1 MFVNFIVV
9 SSLLI
14 FVEGKKRWHTSQ
26 IVLTQLYDL
35 QHEHMD
41 VIEKY
46 LDTETKRLEELK
58 K

>member
-1 MFVNFIVV
+1 MFVNLIVV
-9 SSLLI
+9 FSLLLS
-14 FVEGKKRWHTSQ
+14 VEGGKRWHTSQ

-41 VIEKY
+41 VIENY
-46 LDTETKRLEELK
+46 LGAVTKRLGKLK